1 MKYLRKFETEAD
13 VDMDMPVMPNVVLVG
28 DTGKVIY
35 NALNGVFIQHID
47 GSLYTTDEWTA
58 KGFANDE
65 ANGVAVGN
73 GAVAFVMAKEELS
86 PMAWSSNESTILK
99 GVFTAET
106 AIEAREDY
114 DGVGNTTA
122 IAKADSS
129 SMAQACL
136 SYTFPNG
143 NKGYLPAV
151 GELRLIYGN
160 RTAIRS
166 ALTLI
171 GGASLVSYYWSST
184 QKDAKYVWQQYVN
197 DTTGPDLISKSS
209 LGLSSYG
216 IRPFTTL

>member
-13 VDMDMPVMPNVVLVG
+13 VDMSIVPNVVLVG
-28 DTGKVIY
+28 DTGRIAY

-47 GSLYTTDEWTA
+47 GTLYTTDEWTA
-58 KGFANDE
+58 GGFTNDQ

-86 PMAWSSNESTILK
+86 PMVWSSDESTILK
-99 GVFTAET
+99 GVFTTENVS
-106 AIEAREDY
+106 EARKDY
-114 DGVGNTTA
+114 NGVGNTAA

-160 RTAIRS
+160 IIAIRS

-171 GGASLVSYYWSST
+171 GGASLRTYYWSST
-184 QKDAKYVWQQYVN
+184 QRDAKYVWVQTLSG
-197 DTTGPDLISKSS
+197 TTGPDIISKNSS
-209 LGLSSYG
+209 GSSSYG

>member
-13 VDMDMPVMPNVVLVG
+13 VNMSIVPNVVLVG

-35 NALNGVFIQHID
+35 NVLNGVYIQHID
-47 GSLYTTDEWTA
+47 GTLYTTDEWTA
-58 KGFANDE
+58 GGFTNDQ

-73 GAVAFVMAKEELS
+73 GEVAFVMAKEELS
-86 PMAWSSNESTILK
+86 PMAWSSDESTILK

-106 AIEAREDY
+106 SSEARKDY
-114 DGVGNTTA
+114 DGVGNTAA

-143 NKGYLPAV
+143 NKGYLPAI

-166 ALTLI
+166 TLTLI
-171 GGASLVSYYWSST
+171 GGVSLGTYYWSST
-184 QKDAKYVWQQYVN
+184 QVDAEHVWVQTAN
-197 DTTGPDLISKSS
+197 DTTGPSTTGKSRIV
-209 LGLSSYG
+209 SSYS

>member
-13 VDMDMPVMPNVVLVG
+13 VNMSVVPNVVLVG

-35 NALNGVFIQHID
+35 NVLNGVFIQHID
-47 GSLYTTDEWTA
+47 GTLYTTDEWTA
-58 KGFANDE
+58 GGFTNDQ
-65 ANGVAVGN
+65 ANGVAVGE

-86 PMAWSSNESTILK
+86 PMAWSSDESTILK
-99 GVFTAET
+99 GVFTTET
-106 AIEAREDY
+106 VSEARKDY
-114 DGVGNTTA
+114 DGVGNTAA

-136 SYTFPNG
+136 GYTFPNG

-171 GGASLVSYYWSST
+171 GGASLVTYYWSST
-184 QKDAKYVWQQYVN
+184 QTNAERVWVQSSN
-197 DTTGPDLISKSS
+197 STSDPDQVGKKNVV
-209 LGLSSYG
+209 SSYG

>member
-13 VDMDMPVMPNVVLVG
+13 VNMSVVPNVVLVG
-28 DTGKVIY
+28 DTGKIVY
-35 NALNGVFIQHID
+35 NALNGVFIQHIN

-58 KGFANDE
+58 GGFTNDQ

-73 GAVAFVMAKEELS
+73 GTVAFVMAKEELS
-86 PMAWSSNESTILK
+86 PMVWSSDESTILK
-99 GVFTAET
+99 GVFTTENVS
-106 AIEAREDY
+106 EARKDY
-114 DGVGNTTA
+114 DGVGNTAA

-136 SYTFPNG
+136 SYAFPNG
-143 NKGYLPAV
+143 NKGYLPSV

-184 QKDAKYVWQQYVN
+184 QSDAKRVWVQNIN
-197 DTTGPDLISKSS
+197 DTTGPSLISKNS
-209 LGLSSYG
+209 LGSSSYG

>member
-13 VDMDMPVMPNVVLVG
+13 VNMSVVPNVVLVG

-35 NALNGVFIQHID
+35 NVLNGVFIQHID
-47 GSLYTTDEWTA
+47 GTLYTTDEWTA
-58 KGFANDE
+58 GGFTNDQ
-65 ANGVAVGN
+65 ANGVAVGE

-86 PMAWSSNESTILK
+86 PMAWSSDESTILK
-99 GVFTAET
+99 GVFTTET
-106 AIEAREDY
+106 VSEARKDY
-114 DGVGNTTA
+114 DGVGNTAA

-136 SYTFPNG
+136 GYTFPNG

-160 RTAIRS
+160 ITAIRS

-171 GGASLVSYYWSST
+171 GGASLVTYYWSST
-184 QKDAKYVWQQYVN
+184 QTNAERVWVQSSN
-197 DTTGPDLISKSS
+197 STSGPDQVGKKNVV
-209 LGLSSYG
+209 SSYG

>member
-13 VDMDMPVMPNVVLVG
+13 VNMSIMPNVVLVG

-35 NALNGVFIQHID
+35 NALNGVYIQHID

-58 KGFANDE
+58 SGFANDQ

-73 GAVAFVMAKEELS
+73 GEVAFVMAKEELS
-86 PMAWSSNESTILK
+86 LMAWSSDESTILK

-106 AIEAREDY
+106 SSEARKDY
-114 DGVGNTTA
+114 DGVGNTAA

-160 RTAIRS
+160 KTAIRS

-184 QKDAKYVWQQYVN
+184 QKDAKYVWLQYVN
-197 DTTGPDLISKSS
+197 DTTGPTQQSKNMAV
-209 LGLSSYG
+209 SSYG